1 MHKTSTPF
9 EHYVKKT
16 WLAITEPVS
25 GIVSTSRTASGT
37 PKLPALDG
45 LRAIAMLMVFIFHA
59 WEYAGKHSWVVSG
72 LPVGNVLSHFNLG
85 VDLFIIL
92 SGFCLYW
99 PVLHHPERFKP
110 KQWFIRRF
118 WRIGPAYYVSILFI
132 VLAPVLA
139 NVLMKQLNMPA
150 IADPP
155 LSFLQL
161 VSHLTFTHS
170 FHPTTLFGI
179 QGVYWSLG
187 VEAQLYLLFPL
198 ALKLV
203 NRFGI
208 FVTVALMAFISVCWH
223 LSWPTLLP
231 QQWHMVGEFSVL
243 ERLFQFGF
251 GMAIAAYHHKQER
264 ILHWSLYPVAACLL
278 ILSQA
283 TFVTSSVLPLE
294 IVFATIALALLVA
307 LLVKPHPFA
316 SFMKTK
322 SLVFLGTISYSM
334 YLLHQRITW
343 GIGGTVKA
351 VLKLPDTYSFVICM
365 VVALPIVIVIS
376 TIFYI
381 LVERRFAQ
389 GIHRKN
395 IDVTNASSRA

>member
-1 MHKTSTPF
+1 MQKSSTPL
-9 EHYVKKT
+9 EHSVKQL
-16 WLAITEPVS
+16 WLSVTEPVL
-25 GIVSTSRTASGT
+25 GIVSTSQTASGT

-59 WEYAGKHSWVVSG
+59 WEYGGKHSWVVSG
-72 LPVGNVLSHFNLG
+72 LQFGKVLSNFDLG

-99 PVLHHPERFKP
+99 PVLHHPERFEP

-118 WRIGPAYYVSILFI
+118 WRIAPAYYVSILFI
-132 VLAPVLA
+132 VVAPILA
-139 NVLMKQLNMPA
+139 NVLLKKLSMPA

-155 LSFLQL
+155 LSFFQL
-161 VSHLTFTHS
+161 VSHLLFIHS

-187 VEAQLYLLFPL
+187 VEAHLYLLFPL
-198 ALKLV
+198 ALKLA
-203 NRFGI
+203 NKFGI
-208 FVTVALMAFISVCWH
+208 IVTVTLMTAISMCWH
-223 LSWPTLLP
+223 IAWPTLLP
-231 QQWHMVGEFSVL
+231 YRWHMVAEFSVI

-251 GMAIAAYHHKQER
+251 GMANAAFHHQGQR
-264 ILHWSLYPVAACLL
+264 SLHWALYLVAACLL
-278 ILSQA
+278 LISQA

-294 IVFATIALALLVA
+294 IGLSTVALALLVA

-316 SFMKTK
+316 RLMEAKL
-322 SLVFLGTISYSM
+322 LVFLGTISYSM

-351 VLKLPDTYSFVICM
+351 ILKLPDTSSFAICI

-376 TIFYI
+376 TIFYLLI
-381 LVERRFAQ
+381 ERRFTH
-389 GIHRKN
+389 GLIIRKRTESN
-395 IDVTNASSRA
+395 PSTGT